1 MFISWIYIKFQKTG
15 SGNRNPRWRRRPSW
29 IYINGYNSSK
39 YWRNLMK
46 FETQVEDIMPKRK
59 YAKPEVLDKNP
70 RWPPPPSCFHV
81 FSCRFVI
88 FYPICI
94 KFCRKMH
101 VMVLHMV
108 KTKTWSKTRKTR
120 WRRPPCWI
128 HTNRYYSAKYS
139 PILMKFLNILFS
151 AQHATAKSKLEALH
165 ELQYDRHH
173 HLKKTANII
182 SKKLSS

>member
-29 IYINGYNSSK
+29 IYINGYNSGK
-39 YWRNLMK
+39 YWRNLTK

-94 KFCRKMH
+94 KFCRKIHLMLLHTGKQKNRKWKPKKQDGGVRH
-101 VMVLHMV
+101 VGFTQIAITQPNINRFWWNFKHTFQCTTCYCQ
-108 KTKTWSKTRKTR
+108 KQTWCATWTSI
-120 WRRPPCWI
+120 WPPPP
-128 HTNRYYSAKYS
+128 S
-139 PILMKFLNILFS
+139 
-151 AQHATAKSKLEALH
+151 
-165 ELQYDRHH
+165 
-173 HLKKTANII
+173 
-182 SKKLSS
+182 